1 MNMTLQQIVKFFS
14 DIHSKNKACYKKSLK
29 KKESEHSFQL
39 PITHKDFIVKQF
51 VDALF
56 P

>member
-29 KKESEHSFQL
+29 KKNEHSFQL